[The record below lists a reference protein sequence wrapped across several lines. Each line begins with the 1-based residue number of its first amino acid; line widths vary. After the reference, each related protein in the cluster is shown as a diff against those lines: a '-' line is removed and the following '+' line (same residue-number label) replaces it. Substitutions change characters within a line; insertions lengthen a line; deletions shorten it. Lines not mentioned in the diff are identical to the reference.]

1 MQNAPSPIEPESVFA
16 GLRWTP
22 ILLGGALDNF
32 LSMLVMLPLT
42 FVFAGTDALSGDEEK
57 SAQAIDQV
65 IASPEFLLASLVT
78 GTAITVFAGYWAASR
93 AGQKQLQHGGWT
105 AVSSAAIALLL
116 LVALSAPDDPPIPL
130 WYQVAGW
137 LVILPAGLAG
147 GWIASEKAS
156 PAA

>member
-32 LSMLVMLPLT
+32 LSMLVVLPLT

-65 IASPEFLLASLVT
+65 IASPEFLAKAVNRLTSCHHLT
-78 GTAITVFAGYWAASR
+78 PEHRRYSI
-93 AGQKQLQHGGWT
+93 QQLGS
-105 AVSSAAIALLL
+105 AVL
-116 LVALSAPDDPPIPL
+116 
-130 WYQVAGW
+130 
-137 LVILPAGLAG
+137 
-147 GWIASEKAS
+147 
-156 PAA
+156 